1 MLVRD
6 GAAGVEV
13 FLVRRVRGMAFAGG
27 MTVFPGGG
35 VDPADADADVAWAG
49 PPPSWWAQRF
59 GIDEP
64 RARALVCAAVRE
76 TFEECGVLLAG
87 PTSDTV
93 VADTTEYHGSRK
105 RLEGREL
112 TFSAFLAENDL
123 VLRSDLLRPWSRWIT
138 PVGETAAT
146 LRHRLLRRR
155 RARRATRRR
164 SDVGGGRGAVVHPG
178 CRAGGPDRGAH
189 HVDAAD
195 VVAVDVAEPLRRHRG
210 DPCRR
215 TRDRTDPARVPRR
228 RGRHRCCT
236 FRAWTTSTPADH
248 CRSAARVSRHARVRH
263 ARGVRR
269 DRHHPHR
276 PATGQR
282 AEHRRAPGA
291 AGRLPRGNRRPDRA
305 RRGGDRRGEGVRGR

>member
-13 FLVRRVRGMAFAGG
+13 FLVRRVRGMVFAGG

-93 VADTTEYHGSRK
+93 VADTTEYHSSRE

-138 PVGETAAT
+138 PVGETP
-146 LRHRLLRRR
+146 RRYDT
-155 RARRATRRR
+155 AFFA
-164 SDVGGGRGAVVHPG
+164 AVV
-178 CRAGGPDRGAH
+178 PDGQLADGATSEADE
-189 HVDAAD
+189 VRWSTPDAALAD
-195 VVAVDVAEPLRRHRG
+195 RIAERTLLMPPTWSLLTSLSHCADTADILAAEPEIEPILPVFRDVDGDTVLHFPGMDDYYANGSLPFRR
-210 DPCRR
+210 
-215 TRDRTDPARVPRR
+215 
-228 RGRHRCCT
+228 
-236 FRAWTTSTPADH
+236 
-248 CRSAARVSRHARVRH
+248 
-263 ARGVRR
+263 
-269 DRHHPHR
+269 
-276 PATGQR
+276 
-282 AEHRRAPGA
+282 
-291 AGRLPRGNRRPDRA
+291 
-305 RRGGDRRGEGVRGR
+305 